1 MKRPD
6 PLKRLTIR
14 ARLTLVYGGLFV
26 LGGIVLLG
34 VTYVLVAAR
43 LPAPLSKLPPGE
55 KFVER
60 LPGEAINPA
69 IRTTIIRYS
78 EDIREGTLDSL
89 LTQGGIALV
98 LVTAVAIGFG
108 WLLAGKALQPL
119 HQITETA
126 HRIAA
131 AGPAG
136 RGLHERIALTGP
148 RDEIRLL
155 ADTFDAMLE
164 RLDRS
169 FDGQRRLVAS
179 ASHELR
185 TPLAINRAL
194 LELAVTRPDASADLR
209 LLATSLLEVNE
220 RHERLVDGLLTLADS
235 ENVIT
240 DRSPVDLAEVADHVA
255 DMAGPVAGKAGIE
268 IVRQL
273 APAATV
279 GDPILLERLTFNLVE
294 NGIRHNEGDGGWLS
308 VRTAT
313 VDGRATLYVSNTG
326 PVVPGY
332 EVETLFQPFRRL
344 GRERV
349 GGGRGFGL
357 GLSIVRAVA
366 RAHRGDA
373 TAAPRDGGGLVVTV
387 SLPGQTDALSTAD
400 PGFPQASAR
409 LSTAVEESYPQPWHA
424 IGA

>member
-1 MKRPD
+1 M
-6 PLKRLTIR
+6 KRLTIR
-14 ARLTLVYGGLFV
+14 ARLTLVYGGLFL
-26 LGGIVLLG
+26 LGGVVLLG
-34 VTYVLVAAR
+34 ATYVLVAAR
-43 LPAPLSKLPPGE
+43 LRPLGNVAGERFIAKLPDDFVGPVARTKIIEYGE
-55 KFVER
+55 D
-60 LPGEAINPA
+60 L
-69 IRTTIIRYS
+69 
-78 EDIREGTLDSL
+78 RESALNSL

-98 LVTAVAIGFG
+98 LVAAVAIGFG

-126 HRIAA
+126 HRIAG
-131 AGPAG
+131 AGPGG

-148 RDEIRLL
+148 RDEIRQL

-209 LLATSLLEVNE
+209 LLAHSLLEVNE

-235 ENVIT
+235 ENVVA
-240 DRSPVDLAEVADHVA
+240 DRSPVDLADVAEHVA
-255 DMAGPVAGKAGIE
+255 DLAGPVAGKAGVE

-313 VDGRATLYVSNTG
+313 VHGRATLYVSNTG

-349 GGGRGFGL
+349 GGARGFGL

-366 RAHRGDA
+366 RAHGGDA

-387 SLPGQTDALSTAD
+387 SLPGPGGALSTAE
-400 PGFPQASAR
+400 PGFPQVSTR
-409 LSTAVEESYPQPWHA
+409 LSTAVGESYPQPRPLP
-424 IGA
+424 